1 MMGACAHTSNMANI
15 LDDQDLDLGWI
26 GKFEE
31 NSLEIRVVMEEN
43 RTGNLFLWILRVL
56 SGLAC
61 SGHRA

>member
-1 MMGACAHTSNMANI
+1 MMGACAHTSNMVNI
-15 LDDQDLDLGWI
+15 LDDLDLDLGWI

-43 RTGNLFLWILRVL
+43 RTGNLFPWILRVL